1 MSKKGVFRKEIL
13 KKFQSFFELITKKYK
28 TLINHFERFKKT
40 KLIFELNTKNKEVN
54 NNFRKILI

>member
-28 TLINHFERFKKT
+28 TLINHFERFKK
-40 KLIFELNTKNKEVN
+40 I
-54 NNFRKILI
+54 

>member
-28 TLINHFERFKKT
+28 TLINHFEKIK
-40 KLIFELNTKNKEVN
+40 
-54 NNFRKILI
+54 KILIRFSN